1 MIKKPKVKSKV
12 KKFNPKVSKIKKPVT
27 VKPNPIPAGKAKGG
41 SGGKVR
47 TSAPALSAGSHTL
60 KALQGA
66 SGSTTVKERKK
77 AEDIEKF
84 IKHRNEFDMKGSK
97 GFKSYKKEKSKRRNN
112 YI

>member
-1 MIKKPKVKSKV
+1 MIPMKKLKKIKPKSS
-12 KKFNPKVSKIKKPVT
+12 PKASKIKKPVT

-66 SGSTTVKERKK
+66 SGATTVKERKK
-77 AEDIEKF
+77 AEDTEKF
-84 IKHRNEFDMKGSK
+84 IKHRNEYEMKSSK
-97 GFKSYKKEKSKRRNN
+97 GFKQGKKEKSKRRNN
-112 YI
+112 FI